1 MNKKDYLDRLGALLS
16 CLPKDK
22 RAEAVSFYE
31 EAIDDRIE
39 EGMSE
44 EDAVSAMGPVGITAE
59 MILEEL
65 PAVPRAVAKTRR
77 KSPVLLWVLAIAG
90 SPVWVPLAAAFLIA
104 AVAVYL
110 CIWIVAACI
119 WAVAAALVLAL
130 PYRGIA
136 GVCCGAGGRGV
147 GFMRNRPARF
157 QPGVFGEPRPCL
169 AFSEMGAQ
177 GDVAVQALRR
187 MPVRWRCRSLGYWEG
202 AFMKAVWRTVRI
214 VACALVVAGLV
225 LAFAG
230 FALSGFDGRVFSAT
244 IDRGTVT
251 LGGTVVDDTDAL
263 PVISAIAEMGRI
275 EYGASDDEGVGEG
288 PQAPEA
294 PEAPEEPEG
303 PESPKAP

>member
-130 PYRGIA
+130 PLGLFMAWCGLIA
-136 GVCCGAGGRGV
+136 GLPAFAVAQAGV
-147 GFMRNRPARF
+147 GLVLC
-157 QPGVFGEPRPCL
+157 GIGLLVFSL
-169 AFSEMGAQ
+169 AFSASR
-177 GDVAVQALRR
+177 ALAPLSQKWAR
-187 MPVRWRCRSLGYWEG
+187 
-202 AFMKAVWRTVRI
+202 KAMSPFKRYDE
-214 VACALVVAGLV
+214 CPFDGVVA
-225 LAFAG
+225 A
-230 FALSGFDGRVFSAT
+230 
-244 IDRGTVT
+244 
-251 LGGTVVDDTDAL
+251 
-263 PVISAIAEMGRI
+263 
-275 EYGASDDEGVGEG
+275 
-288 PQAPEA
+288 
-294 PEAPEEPEG
+294 
-303 PESPKAP
+303 